1 MARSPTRLDMV
12 VKALSWAVREF
23 LAENENVLAKR
34 VLREVRN
41 KLTTGLKN
49 PRGK

>member
-1 MARSPTRLDMV
+1 VQT
-12 VKALSWAVREF
+12 F
-23 LAENENVLAKR
+23 LKQHESVLAKR
-34 VLREVRN
+34 VLREVKN